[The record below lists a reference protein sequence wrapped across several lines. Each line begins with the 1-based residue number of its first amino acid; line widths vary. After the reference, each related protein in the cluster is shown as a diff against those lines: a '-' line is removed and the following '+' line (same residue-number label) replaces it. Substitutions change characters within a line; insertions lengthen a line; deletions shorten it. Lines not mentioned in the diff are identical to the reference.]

1 MKLVLLGMLLIV
13 GFSMTANAQSEPL
26 EFDDPDGFFRVS
38 LPPGWVP
45 ITNTDPSG
53 KQQLELIVF
62 RVRENGALKIRRV
75 TVDKSVDTTEFA
87 KKDENE
93 RLRFLLAYD
102 PVSVEKFAAN
112 GPATLVSYNFNNAA
126 GQKMTGRNYYVRAN
140 ETTVFILNFTGGR
153 NTLGV
158 IRNQTDFIARS
169 LKGK

>member
-1 MKLVLLGMLLIV
+1 MKLRLLGVLLLAGITIHVL
-13 GFSMTANAQSEPL
+13 AQSPL
-26 EFDDPDGFFRVS
+26 EFDDPDGLFHLT

-45 ITNTDPSG
+45 ITTTDLAG

-75 TVDKSVDTTEFA
+75 PVDKSVDTLEFA

-102 PVSVEKFAAN
+102 PVSIQKFTAN
-112 GPATLVSYNFNNAA
+112 GPAALISYNFNNAA
-126 GQKMTGRNYYVRAN
+126 GQKMTGRTYYVRAN
-140 ETTVFILNFTGGR
+140 ETTVFILNFTGNR

-158 IRNQTDFIARS
+158 IQNQTDLIARS

>member
-1 MKLVLLGMLLIV
+1 MKLVLLGLLLMV
-13 GFSMTANAQSEPL
+13 GFQSPPL
-26 EFDDPDGFFRVS
+26 EFDDPEGFFHIS
-38 LPPGWVP
+38 LPSGWVP
-45 ITNTDPSG
+45 ITNTDPAG

-62 RVRENGALKIRRV
+62 RMRENGALKIRRV
-75 TVDKSVDTTEFA
+75 TVDKAVDTAEFA

-102 PVSVEKFAAN
+102 PVSVEKFSAN

-140 ETTVFILNFTGGR
+140 ETTMFILNFTGNK